1 MPEQWTASF
10 IGEMH
15 LNRIKQTELATA
27 LGFTP
32 EYVCAVLNGNRSPK
46 GAEQKF
52 RGALAQIIAQRS
64 QSTTK

>member
-1 MPEQWTASF
+1 MPEQWTADF

-15 LNRIKQTELATA
+15 LNRIKQTELAAA
-27 LGFTP
+27 LGITP
-32 EYVCAVLNGNRSPK
+32 EYVCTILNGNRSPK

-52 RGALAQIIAQRS
+52 RKALEQIVAQK